1 MTEPKRLHVAFFP
14 WLAFGHMI
22 PFLELAK
29 RIAQKGHKISFLS
42 TPRNIQRLPKIPPNL
57 SSNINFISL
66 PLPQVDNLPPDAEAT
81 IDLPFDKIRYLRMAY
96 DSLKDPLVQFLETST
111 PNWVIYD
118 CFPYCIFGGLT
129 FTFWASPSLAMIDGD
144 DSRFHPEDFTV
155 PPKWIPFPSKV
166 AYRLHEA
173 KRIPHRFEVDNS
185 GILKHIFGS
194 LVRSVMA
201 SSDIIAIRSCFELE
215 ADFLRLVRELHGK
228 PVFPVGLLPPLTLDG
243 NGDEDDT
250 WLKIRDWLDKQEK
263 GSVVYIAFGS
273 EVDLSQN
280 EFTELRKENCI
291 ERMQKRC
298 RSYLQMKNYMTVIL
312 TNSLSFYKLTELGAP
327 SPRLSNDS
335 GWSLNYPPTGIFYK
349 QLVGFYISPLFTMNE
364 HKKLH
369 IALFP
374 WLAFGHI
381 IPFLELAKLLA
392 KREATTD
399 IPTHK
404 VPYLKKAYDN
414 LQCPLL
420 QFLETSTPD
429 WIIYDFAP
437 FWLPRITA
445 DLGISSA
452 FFSIYGGW
460 TLTFFGSSS
469 AMINGDDLRTQPEDF
484 TVPPNSII
492 EALYFGRALIMLPIA
507 LDQGLIARVFEEK
520 KVGVEI
526 TRDEQDGSF
535 TRDSV
540 AESLRLVMVDKE
552 GKEYRDA
559 AKEMRELLA
568 DKDLHDR
575 YVDRFVELLQH
586 HRVTCNLN

>member
-1 MTEPKRLHVAFFP
+1 
-14 WLAFGHMI
+14 
-22 PFLELAK
+22 
-29 RIAQKGHKISFLS
+29 
-42 TPRNIQRLPKIPPNL
+42 
-57 SSNINFISL
+57 
-66 PLPQVDNLPPDAEAT
+66 
-81 IDLPFDKIRYLRMAY
+81 
-96 DSLKDPLVQFLETST
+96 
-111 PNWVIYD
+111 
-118 CFPYCIFGGLT
+118 
-129 FTFWASPSLAMIDGD
+129 
-144 DSRFHPEDFTV
+144 
-155 PPKWIPFPSKV
+155 
-166 AYRLHEA
+166 
-173 KRIPHRFEVDNS
+173 
-185 GILKHIFGS
+185 
-194 LVRSVMA
+194 
-201 SSDIIAIRSCFELE
+201 
-215 ADFLRLVRELHGK
+215 
-228 PVFPVGLLPPLTLDG
+228 
-243 NGDEDDT
+243 
-250 WLKIRDWLDKQEK
+250 
-263 GSVVYIAFGS
+263 
-273 EVDLSQN
+273 
-280 EFTELRKENCI
+280 
-291 ERMQKRC
+291 
-298 RSYLQMKNYMTVIL
+298 
-312 TNSLSFYKLTELGAP
+312 
-327 SPRLSNDS
+327 
-335 GWSLNYPPTGIFYK
+335 
-349 QLVGFYISPLFTMNE
+349 MNE
-364 HKKLH
+364 PKKLH
-369 IALFP
+369 IVLFP

-392 KREATTD
+392 KRGHKISFISTPKNIQRLPKIPPNLANLVHLVTLTLPSEDHLPPNSEATTD

-460 TLTFFGSSS
+460 SLTFFGSSS

-484 TVPPNSII
+484 TVPPKWVPFPSKVAFRLHEAKKALSHVQVNDSGCSDMFRLGSVMAGCDVIAIRSCFELEGDFLRLVEQLHGKPTLPTGLLPPSDPDVNGEEDETWRIISQWLNSQNKGSVVYIAFGSEVEVSQQELTELAFGLELSGLPFFWTLRIKDNSLGLPNEFEERVQGRGLVWKTWVPQLRILSHESVGGILTHCGYSSII